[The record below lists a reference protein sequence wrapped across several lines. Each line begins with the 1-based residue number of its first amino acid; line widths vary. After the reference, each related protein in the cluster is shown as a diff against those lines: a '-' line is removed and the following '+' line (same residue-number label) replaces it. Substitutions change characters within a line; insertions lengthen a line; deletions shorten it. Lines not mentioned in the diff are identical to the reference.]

1 MIKTI
6 HGKVRGKT
14 IELNEDLGVPD
25 GQEIEIQVK
34 ISSPRSICSTPSR
47 RYVSPASATLR
58 SEKLMPAARPIVAT
72 TTRSWPAFA
81 SGSIT
86 PARAA

>member
-25 GQEIEIQVK
+25 GQEVEIQVK
-34 ISSPRSICSTPSR
+34 ISSPRNWGEGIR
-47 RYVSPASATLR
+47 ASAGGWANYPEMDAIMEEIHR
-58 SEKLMPAARPIVAT
+58 SRKLERRPQMENE
-72 TTRSWPAFA
+72 
-81 SGSIT
+81 
-86 PARAA
+86 